1 MLNLLKCIV
10 SVEEAKY
17 SGYLV
22 SHLGIEAAPKMVEA
36 VLEMNSPRDHREI
49 KKLARNMVSLISF
62 VSKLG
67 QDLAFFKL
75 LRSWVYCKGFHYR
88 IRKKKCTKA

>member
-1 MLNLLKCIV
+1 MLNPLKCIV

-22 SHLGIEAAPKMVEA
+22 SHLEIEAAPKMVEA
-36 VLEMNSPRDHREI
+36 VLEMNSPRYHREI
-49 KKLARNMVSLISF
+49 KKLAGHMVSLISF

-67 QDLAFFKL
+67 EDLAIL
-75 LRSWVYCKGFHYR
+75 QV
-88 IRKKKCTKA
+88 AP